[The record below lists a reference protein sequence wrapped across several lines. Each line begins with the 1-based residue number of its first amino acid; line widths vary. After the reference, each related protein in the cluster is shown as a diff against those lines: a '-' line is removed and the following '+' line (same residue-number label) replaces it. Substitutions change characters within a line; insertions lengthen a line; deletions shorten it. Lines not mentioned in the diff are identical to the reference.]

1 MFLSPPDRF
10 HPSSKLKHLE
20 QEVTDKT
27 SELIQM
33 ERDQKMAEDTFKTSL
48 AEAKSKVETLKQQ
61 MDEEQ
66 QAQIAQI
73 SSLTLDCT
81 NLKEKLS
88 ITTATLTE
96 KDEELFEKC
105 TQVSELTKDLETK
118 EAELEK
124 VCSDQKLSLAAL
136 TSEIDE
142 LKGQEVQRQT
152 ERQQENEDKLNLVN
166 QLSDLNNQLNSKETE
181 IQVFRDQVK
190 KEQLEFGEE
199 RLRLQGELEQ
209 KTEQF
214 KAEVGFQDF

>member
-1 MFLSPPDRF
+1 MNSVQD
-10 HPSSKLKHLE
+10 
-20 QEVTDKT
+20 
-27 SELIQM
+27 ELNM
-33 ERDQKMAEDTFKTSL
+33 FKTSL
-48 AEAKSKVETLKQQ
+48 KTLQTD
-61 MDEEQ
+61 MEQ
-66 QAQIAQI
+66 ADSESQAQI

-181 IQVFRDQVK
+181 IEVFRDQVK

-209 KTEQF
+209 NTEQF